1 MLLKKNIIFIY
12 TLLTLLKYRCKMIE
26 TNLVTVNIKEVKQF
40 STVKS
45 KGT

>member
-1 MLLKKNIIFIY
+1 MLLKNIIFIY
-12 TLLTLLKYRCKMIE
+12 KLLTLLKYRCKMIE
-26 TNLVTVNIKEVKQF
+26 TNLVNINIKEVKQF